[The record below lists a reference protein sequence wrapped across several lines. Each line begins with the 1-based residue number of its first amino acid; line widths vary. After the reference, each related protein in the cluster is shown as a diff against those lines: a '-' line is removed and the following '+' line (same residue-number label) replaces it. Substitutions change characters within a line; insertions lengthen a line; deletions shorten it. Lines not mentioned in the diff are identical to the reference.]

1 MVLAN
6 RIFVVPAL
14 FLCANAGIFD
24 QDLRN
29 IGSNSIQRFEQVS
42 AMRVAEVREIVQEL
56 GQMSERRLAD
66 IESLV
71 SKANVAE
78 VLRDIEN
85 MTGRVDNMVGGNI
98 ARMEKAVERVMK
110 SVMMVPFLIF
120 AYLMLYRYAGRL
132 GPWKTTALGVVVALG
147 VDLYLLH
154 A

>member
-1 MVLAN
+1 M
-6 RIFVVPAL
+6 PAL

-85 MTGRVDNMVGGNI
+85 MTSRVDNLVGGNI

-132 GPWKTTALGVVVALG
+132 GPWKATALGVVVALG